1 MGGRFEVDKKI
12 IGGEIM
18 NIINM
23 KISELKE
30 YENNPRLINDEAV
43 DRVAASIKEF
53 GFKVPI
59 IVDEENVIVAGHTRK
74 LAAKSIGMEEV
85 PVIIAD
91 DLTEGQIKAFRLA
104 DNKVAEFSEWD
115 MELLSDELLELK
127 EFENIVM
134 DSFGFEESDTGLE
147 FEEDAFDVEDNAEE
161 VKNND
166 KGLTG
171 LWQLGEHR
179 LFCGDST
186 KKDDLLHLV
195 GSEEVDMIFTDPPY
209 NVDYEGGT
217 GLKLQNDD
225 MEDAEFYLFLKDA
238 YDAMYNVTKPGGAI
252 YVCHADSEGLNF
264 RKAFIESGF
273 LLKQCLIWVKNSL
286 VMGRQDYHWKHEPIL
301 YGWKPG
307 AAHNWYS
314 DRKKTT
320 VLEES
325 TNITIKEETDGNYIT
340 FYNGMDEFTIK
351 VPEYEVI
358 DYNGD
363 LESTIWRID
372 KPRVNADHPTMKP
385 IELCARAIKNSS
397 KKGDVILDSFG
408 GSGSTLIACEQLG
421 RKARIMEFDPVYVA
435 VIIKRW
441 EEYTGEKAVK
451 ING

>member
-1 MGGRFEVDKKI
+1 GM
-12 IGGEIM
+12 EIR
-18 NIINM
+18 NISL
-23 KISELKE
+23 SELKE
-30 YENNPRLINDEAV
+30 YENNPRLINDEAI

-74 LAAKSIGMEEV
+74 LAAQSIGMEEV

-91 DLTEGQIKAFRLA
+91 DLTEEQIKAFRLA
-104 DNKVAEFSEWD
+104 DNKVAEFSDWD
-115 MELLSDELLELK
+115 LELLSDELITLND
-127 EFENIVM
+127 FENIDM
-134 DSFGFEESDTGLE
+134 DSFGFEESDKGLE
-147 FEEDAFDVEDNAEE
+147 FEEDEFDIEDNAEE
-161 VKNND
+161 VKNSG
-166 KGLTG
+166 KELTG

-217 GLKLQNDD
+217 GLKIQNDD

-264 RKAFIESGF
+264 RKAFIDSGF

-286 VMGRQDYHWKHEPIL
+286 VMGRQDYQWKHEPIL

-358 DYNGD
+358 DYN
-363 LESTIWRID
+363 
-372 KPRVNADHPTMKP
+372 
-385 IELCARAIKNSS
+385 
-397 KKGDVILDSFG
+397 
-408 GSGSTLIACEQLG
+408 
-421 RKARIMEFDPVYVA
+421 
-435 VIIKRW
+435 
-441 EEYTGEKAVK
+441 
-451 ING
+451 